1 MTMDSDRMCCVRLS
15 TNVGFIYV
23 FNEYFPCD
31 NSTQCNLQLYNEML
45 AVVSS
50 FFIKHNVV
58 NCIIGGDLN
67 TDLSRARSG
76 NTISLNNFILREM
89 LSMAQQVHIN
99 NIQYTFKRF
108 NQCSSIIDHFILSEN
123 MEMLIKEY
131 YATDSI
137 DNLSD
142 HIPLYISLDCYIA
155 EFTHDHNDAFKEK
168 PNWNL
173 ATNNDIQLY
182 KCKLNEILHQ
192 IDISSKM
199 KHCDNCNNLCLS
211 TESISQMYDKVI
223 DACSDATR
231 LHVPIS
237 GKHSPKVIPGWDND
251 MTAARNS
258 SMFWHDI
265 WVSCNKPESGC
276 VYAIMKKNRN
286 VYHYKLRGLKKLRN
300 LRLNC
305 QYLEV

>member
-1 MTMDSDRMCCVRLS
+1 
-15 TNVGFIYV
+15 
-23 FNEYFPCD
+23 
-31 NSTQCNLQLYNEML
+31 
-45 AVVSS
+45 
-50 FFIKHNVV
+50 
-58 NCIIGGDLN
+58 
-67 TDLSRARSG
+67 
-76 NTISLNNFILREM
+76 
-89 LSMAQQVHIN
+89 
-99 NIQYTFKRF
+99 
-108 NQCSSIIDHFILSEN
+108 

-155 EFTHDHNDAFKEK
+155 EFTHDHNDSFKEK
-168 PNWNL
+168 PIWNL

-192 IDISSKM
+192 IDNSSKM

-211 TESISQMYDKVI
+211 TESISQMYDKII

-231 LHVPIS
+231 IHVPIS
-237 GKHSPKVIPGWDND
+237 GKPSPKVIPGWDND

-276 VYAIMKKNRN
+276 VYAIMNRIEMYIITNFVDLKN
-286 VYHYKLRGLKKLRN
+286 
-300 LRLNC
+300 
-305 QYLEV
+305 